1 MEYIYHRGDF
11 LTEYFKSNKITK
23 EDLDIFL
30 FDKKLDNDNLNSFK
44 DKIIEF
50 KDKKFLIVGDYDCDG
65 ICATAIINKLFDYLN
80 INHNFYIPSRSKDG
94 YGLNMNIIDNAINNN
109 FEVILTLDNGVAAFD
124 EIKYARAHGLKVLV
138 LDHHEISDEV
148 ICDGFI
154 HPTLLP
160 KGYDSLSAGGLA
172 YLLSS
177 LFYDDELSL
186 VYGGLAVLGD
196 MVGVLGYNRYL
207 IKKTLEILKKGN
219 IYQINLLNG
228 SNKYDDYSLSFNV
241 IPKINAISR
250 MDYNPNILVKYL
262 LADYNDCLMTI
273 KDIDKVNKERK
284 ELSDKLTKSAYER
297 INEEDKVILL
307 IGEEYKEG
315 ICGVLANKIMKTMDK
330 PVIILNSNEGLLK
343 GSARSPEGINIY
355 EYLDNI
361 KDIFE
366 TFGGHEAACGLSL
379 KEDNLSKLTDYIN
392 SSMWEYKP
400 IKKDVYIMD
409 INDMNY
415 DLVLKLEDLKPFG
428 TDLQEPLLMIED
440 VKYENKLLVANK
452 YSKYILNNK
461 LSAISFKNSDINKEF
476 NSLIGYLRKDNYYKN
491 NSSLIIEDFI

>member
-1 MEYIYHRGDF
+1 MDYVFHKGDF
-11 LTEYFKSNKITK
+11 LEEYYKVNKITK

-30 FDKKLDNDNLNSFK
+30 FDKKLNDDNLNKFK
-44 DKIIEF
+44 DKIIEY

-94 YGLNMNIIDNAINNN
+94 YGLNENIVSMAIENN
-109 FEVILTLDNGVAAFD
+109 FEVIFTLDNGVAAFN
-124 EIKYARAHGLKVLV
+124 EIKYAKDNGIKVLV

-154 HPTLLP
+154 HPSLLP
-160 KGYDSLSAGGLA
+160 KGYDKLSAGGLA

-207 IKKTLEILKKGN
+207 IKKTLEILRKGG

-228 SNKYDDYSLSFNV
+228 SSKYDDYSLSFNV

-262 LADYNDCLMTI
+262 LADYNDCLLTI
-273 KDIDKVNKERK
+273 KDIDRVNKERK
-284 ELSDKLTKSAYER
+284 ELSDRLIKSANER
-297 INEEDKVILL
+297 INEEDKIILL
-307 IGEEYKEG
+307 VGEEFNEG
-315 ICGVLANKIMKTMDK
+315 ICGVLANRIMKSTNK
-330 PVIILNSNEGLLK
+330 PVIILNSKEDLLK
-343 GSARSPEGINIY
+343 GSARSPEGVNIY
-355 EYLDNI
+355 EYLFNI

-366 TFGGHEAACGLSL
+366 TFGGHGAACGLSL
-379 KEDNLSKLTDYIN
+379 LKDNLDKLIN
-392 SSMWEYKP
+392 YLNTSMCEYEP
-400 IKKDVYIMD
+400 IKRDVYIID
-409 INDMNY
+409 INDATY
-415 DLVLKLEDLKPFG
+415 ELASKIDTLKPFG
-428 TDLQEPLLMIED
+428 TDLSEPLIMLED
-440 VKYENKLLVANK
+440 VKYETKQLMANK
-452 YSKYILNNK
+452 YPKYTLNRN
-461 LSAISFKNSDINKEF
+461 LSAISFKNNDIDKEF
-476 NSLIGYLRKDNYYKN
+476 NSLIGYLRKDNYRIN
-491 NSSLIIEDFI
+491 CASLIIEDFI

>member
-1 MEYIYHRGDF
+1 MEYIFHKGDF
-11 LTEYFKSNKITK
+11 LEEYFKSNKITK

-30 FDKKLDNDNLNSFK
+30 FDKKLDNDNLNKFK
-44 DKIIEF
+44 DKIIEY

-94 YGLNMNIIDNAINNN
+94 YGLNENIVKMAIENN
-109 FEVILTLDNGVAAFD
+109 FEAILTLDNGVAAFK
-124 EIKYARAHGLKVLV
+124 EIEYARKNGLKVLV

-160 KGYDSLSAGGLA
+160 KGYDKLSAGGLA

-207 IKKTLEILKKGN
+207 IKKTLEILRKGE

-228 SNKYDDYSLSFNV
+228 STKYDDYSLSFNV

-250 MDYNPNILVKYL
+250 MDYNSNILVKYL
-262 LADYNDCLMTI
+262 LATYNDCLLTI

-284 ELSDKLTKSAYER
+284 ELSDKLIKCANER
-297 INEEDKVILL
+297 INKEDKIILL
-307 IGEEYKEG
+307 IGEEFKEG
-315 ICGVLANKIMKTMDK
+315 ICGVLANKIMKTTNK
-330 PVIILNSNEGLLK
+330 PVIILNSSEDLLK

-355 EYLDNI
+355 EYLANI

-366 TFGGHEAACGLSL
+366 SFGGHGAACGLSL
-379 KEDNLSKLTDYIN
+379 LKANLNKLIDYIN
-392 SSMWEYKP
+392 TSMCEYEP
-400 IKKDVYIMD
+400 IKKDVYIID
-409 INDMNY
+409 INDATY
-415 DLVLKLEDLKPFG
+415 ELCSKIEALKPFG
-428 TDLQEPLLMIED
+428 TDLSEPLIMLED
-440 VKYENKLLVANK
+440 IKYETKQLMANK
-452 YSKYILNNK
+452 YPKYFINK
-461 LSAISFKNSDINKEF
+461 NLSAISFKNNDIDKEF
-476 NSLIGYLRKDNYYKN
+476 NSLIGYLKKDNYRI
-491 NSSLIIEDFI
+491 NSTSLIIEDFI